1 MGITAAAIVSVL
13 PAIVGVYVVYR
24 WARRAHRHDAE
35 RQAQFLR
42 STVAPVVDTEPGI
55 NLAVQDEL
63 QRLYDAP
70 AYGED
75 IDADCAR
82 LWQAIRDE
90 QQKGEQA

>member
-13 PAIVGVYVVYR
+13 PAVAGVYVVYR
-24 WARRAHRHDAE
+24 WARSAHRHE
-35 RQAQFLR
+35 TQKREQFIR
-42 STVAPVVDTEPGI
+42 STVPPVVDTAPGI